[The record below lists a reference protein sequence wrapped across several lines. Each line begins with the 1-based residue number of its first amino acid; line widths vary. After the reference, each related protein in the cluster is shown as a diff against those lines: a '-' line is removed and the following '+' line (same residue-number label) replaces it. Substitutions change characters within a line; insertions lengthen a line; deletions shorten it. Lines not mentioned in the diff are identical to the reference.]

1 MSYSCDNITSICN
14 LTFINIAWFFD
25 SLLNDLNEMGK
36 DVVYRYEED
45 TKIESQGRRRLRNAG
60 LLKPYKYVSDCDER
74 IDVYEGDEDWLESW
88 DKV

>member
-1 MSYSCDNITSICN
+1 
-14 LTFINIAWFFD
+14 
-25 SLLNDLNEMGK
+25 
-36 DVVYRYEED
+36 
-45 TKIESQGRRRLRNAG
+45 